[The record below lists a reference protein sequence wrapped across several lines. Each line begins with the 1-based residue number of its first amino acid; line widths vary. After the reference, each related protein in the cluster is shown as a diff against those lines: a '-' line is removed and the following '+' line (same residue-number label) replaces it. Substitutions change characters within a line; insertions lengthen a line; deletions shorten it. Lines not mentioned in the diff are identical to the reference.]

1 MFALKFKAQL
11 PLEEDFL
18 RQLGNPLLLQPQELR
33 VRGNGQFLVE
43 MEMGDQAARRQTH
56 LYIYIHDIYSVY
68 TV

>member
-33 VRGNGQFLVE
+33 VRGNGPFLV